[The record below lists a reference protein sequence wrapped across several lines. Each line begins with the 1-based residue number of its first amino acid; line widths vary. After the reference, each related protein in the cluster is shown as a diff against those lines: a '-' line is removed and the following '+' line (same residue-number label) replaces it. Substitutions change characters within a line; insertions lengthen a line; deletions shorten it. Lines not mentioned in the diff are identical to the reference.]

1 MGCRSVLPIIAES
14 QRCRALLLSS
24 LLLLG
29 ITLLSI
35 PNVPERFLGI
45 RSPEQV
51 ITYGYLINR
60 FLGIHSPEQVISYLI
75 IINRFLGIR
84 SPEQVRQTFLAE
96 NTSLESNNMLPLSE
110 KQHSLQKRHIP
121 HKFWARARPHNKFVI
136 KKHGP
141 KSPKNVHGEKQI
153 KGEIIQV
160 IGKH

>member
-1 MGCRSVLPIIAES
+1 MRLKRTVLYRQMWGVLQRLPRPLYLLVMGCRSVLPIIAES

-51 ITYGYLINR
+51 
-60 FLGIHSPEQVISYLI
+60 
-75 IINRFLGIR
+75 
-84 SPEQVRQTFLAE
+84 RQTFLAE
-96 NTSLESNNMLPLSE
+96 NTSLESNNVFPLSE

-121 HKFWARARPHNKFVI
+121 HKFWARARPHNKFVK

-141 KSPKNVHGEKQI
+141 KSPKNAHGEKQI
-153 KGEIIQV
+153 KGEIIRV

>member
-35 PNVPERFLGI
+35 PNVPE
-45 RSPEQV
+45 
-51 ITYGYLINR
+51 
-60 FLGIHSPEQVISYLI
+60 
-75 IINRFLGIR
+75 RFLGIR